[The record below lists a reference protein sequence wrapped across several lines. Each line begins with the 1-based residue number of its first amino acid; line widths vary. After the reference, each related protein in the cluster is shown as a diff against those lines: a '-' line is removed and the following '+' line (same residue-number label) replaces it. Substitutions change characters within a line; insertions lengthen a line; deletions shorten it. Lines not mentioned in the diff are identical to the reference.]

1 MTRQWQSKVLVC
13 YLYQSCSILCYP
25 ELQLTDHPASNLG
38 IHQPFHSLCAHPG
51 ALGATGIEG
60 RAGWGSWPGML
71 AAVAVALAD
80 VSEMPFK
87 LARGPLRCMYGLDG
101 GRAGGQER
109 SRWRW
114 RGTVSRAPR
123 AAEEMRSHSETDLP
137 SGAGRQVRRCRT
149 WAHTLWYLPVSVS
162 YLFICLSD
170 HSLSAWL
177 TFCLS
182 VFLSVLISLNL
193 SFYRSVSVLSVYM
206 SISIYLSIYP
216 SIWGVNRIVRHDII
230 LILIPSDTIF
240 ADSSKNYTIS
250 IRYRSLL
257 IDISIYIYIYIYIYI
272 LYIYLF

>member
-1 MTRQWQSKVLVC
+1 VC

-25 ELQLTDHPASNLG
+25 GLQLVDRPASNLQTLPEAHFRALLG
-38 IHQPFHSLCAHPG
+38 IHQPFHSLCAQPG

-109 SRWRW
+109 WRW
-114 RGTVSRAPR
+114 RGRGSRAPR

-149 WAHTLWYLPVSVS
+149 
-162 YLFICLSD
+162 
-170 HSLSAWL
+170 
-177 TFCLS
+177 
-182 VFLSVLISLNL
+182 
-193 SFYRSVSVLSVYM
+193 
-206 SISIYLSIYP
+206 
-216 SIWGVNRIVRHDII
+216 
-230 LILIPSDTIF
+230 
-240 ADSSKNYTIS
+240 
-250 IRYRSLL
+250 
-257 IDISIYIYIYIYIYI
+257 
-272 LYIYLF
+272 

>member
-1 MTRQWQSKVLVC
+1 MSIHTNINKWLGSDNQRFLCVIC
-13 YLYQSCSILCYP
+13 IQSCSILCYP
-25 ELQLTDHPASNLG
+25 GLQLADRPASNLG
-38 IHQPFHSLCAHPG
+38 IHQPFHSLCAQPG

-114 RGTVSRAPR
+114 RGSRAPR
-123 AAEEMRSHSETDLP
+123 AEEMRSHSETDLP

-206 SISIYLSIYP
+206 SIYIYP
-216 SIWGVNRIVRHDII
+216 SIWGVNRMVRHDII

-240 ADSSKNYTIS
+240 VDSSTNYTIS
-250 IRYRSLL
+250 IRYRSIL
-257 IDISIYIYIYIYIYI
+257 IDIYTYFKQPFY
-272 LYIYLF
+272 